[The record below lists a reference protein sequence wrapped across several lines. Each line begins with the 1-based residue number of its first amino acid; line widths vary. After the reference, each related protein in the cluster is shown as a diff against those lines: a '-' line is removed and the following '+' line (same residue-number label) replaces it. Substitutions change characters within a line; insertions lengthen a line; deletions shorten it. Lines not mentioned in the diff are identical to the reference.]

1 LYLGGSYLGI
11 GDTDWKK
18 LIASIIV
25 CQLAGLL
32 GAIFTS
38 SAIPTWYATLEK
50 PAFVPPDWTFSVVWM
65 FLYLLMGLALYIVWR
80 KGLDRRDVRLAMGVF
95 GVQLF
100 LNFLWSI
107 LFFGLRSP
115 LLGMIE
121 IIFLWFAIVAT
132 IWLFY
137 RISRLA
143 GALLMPYLAWVSFAA
158 LLNYYIW
165 LLNP

>member
-1 LYLGGSYLGI
+1 LGI
-11 GDTDWKK
+11 GNIDWKK
-18 LIASIIV
+18 LIASIVV

-38 SAIPTWYATLEK
+38 SAIPTWYATPEK
-50 PAFVPPDWTFSVVWM
+50 PAFVPPDWTFSVVWT
-65 FLYLLMGLALYIVWR
+65 FLYLLLGLSLYLVWMN
-80 KGLDRRDVRLAMGVF
+80 GWDRRDVRLAMGVF
-95 GVQLF
+95 GFQLF
-100 LNFLWSI
+100 LNFLWSV

-121 IIFLWFAIVAT
+121 IVFLWFAIVAT

-143 GALLMPYLAWVSFAA
+143 GVLLMPYLAWVSFAA

>member
-1 LYLGGSYLGI
+1 LYQEGFNL
-11 GDTDWKK
+11 DWDVDWKK
-18 LIASIIV
+18 LIASIVV

-38 SAIPTWYATLEK
+38 SAIPTWYTTLEK
-50 PAFVPPDWTFSVVWM
+50 PLFVPPEWTFSVVWT

-80 KGLDRRDVRLAMGVF
+80 KGWDRRDVRLATCVF
-95 GVQLF
+95 GIQLF
-100 LNFLWSI
+100 LNFLWSV

-115 LLGMIE
+115 LLGIIE
-121 IIFLWFAIVAT
+121 IVFLWFAIVAT

-137 RISRLA
+137 RISRPA
-143 GALLMPYLAWVSFAA
+143 GVLLMPYLAWVSFAA

>member
-1 LYLGGSYLGI
+1 MGI
-11 GDTDWKK
+11 GDIDWKK
-18 LIASIIV
+18 LIASIVV

-50 PAFVPPDWTFSVVWM
+50 PPFVPPDWTFSVVWT
-65 FLYLLMGLALYIVWR
+65 FLYLLMSLSLYLVWMNGR
-80 KGLDRRDVRLAMGVF
+80 DRGDVRLAMDVF

-100 LNFLWSI
+100 LNFLWSVI
-107 LFFGLRSP
+107 FFSLRSP
-115 LLGMIE
+115 LLGVIE

>member
-1 LYLGGSYLGI
+1 MGI
-11 GDTDWKK
+11 GNIDWKK
-18 LIASIIV
+18 LIASIVV

-38 SAIPTWYATLEK
+38 SAIPTWYATPEK
-50 PAFVPPDWTFSVVWM
+50 PAFVPPDWTFSVVWT
-65 FLYLLMGLALYIVWR
+65 FLYLLLGLSLYLVWMN
-80 KGLDRRDVRLAMGVF
+80 GWDRRDVRLAMGVF
-95 GVQLF
+95 GFQLF
-100 LNFLWSI
+100 LNFLWSV

-121 IIFLWFAIVAT
+121 IVFLWFAIVAT

-143 GALLMPYLAWVSFAA
+143 GVLLMPYLAWVSFAA

>member
-1 LYLGGSYLGI
+1 MI
-11 GDTDWKK
+11 V
-18 LIASIIV
+18 SIVV
-25 CQLAGLL
+25 CQLIGIL

-50 PAFVPPDWTFSVVWM
+50 PSFVPPDWTFFVVWT
-65 FLYLLMGLALYIVWR
+65 FLYLLVGLALYIVWR
-80 KGLDRRDVRLAMGVF
+80 KGWDRRDVRLAMGVF

-115 LLGMIE
+115 LLGMIA
-121 IIFLWFAIVAT
+121 IVFLWFAIIAT

-137 RISRLA
+137 RISRSA
-143 GALLMPYLAWVSFAA
+143 GVLLIPYLAWVSFAA

>member
-1 LYLGGSYLGI
+1 MGI

>member
-1 LYLGGSYLGI
+1 MGGSHLGFGNI
-11 GDTDWKK
+11 DWRK
-18 LIASIIV
+18 LIASVII
-25 CQLAGLL
+25 CQVAGLL

-50 PAFVPPDWTFSVVWM
+50 PPFVPPDWTFSVVWT
-65 FLYLLMGLALYIVWR
+65 FLYLLMGLSLYLVWMN
-80 KGLDRRDVRLAMGVF
+80 GWERRDVRLAMGVF
-95 GVQLF
+95 GIQLF
-100 LNFLWSI
+100 LNFLWSV

-121 IIFLWFAIVAT
+121 IVFLWFAIVAT

>member
-1 LYLGGSYLGI
+1 LGI
-11 GDTDWKK
+11 GNIDWKK
-18 LIASIIV
+18 LIASIAV

-50 PAFVPPDWTFSVVWM
+50 PPFVPPDWTFSVVWT

-80 KGLDRRDVRLAMGVF
+80 KGWDRRDVRLAMGVF

-100 LNFLWSI
+100 LNFLWSV

>member
-1 LYLGGSYLGI
+1 LYQEGFNL
-11 GDTDWKK
+11 DWDVDWKK
-18 LIASIIV
+18 LIASIVV

-50 PAFVPPDWTFSVVWM
+50 PPFVPPDWTFSVVWT
-65 FLYLLMGLALYIVWR
+65 FLYLLMGLALYNVWR
-80 KGLDRRDVRLAMGVF
+80 KGWDHRDVRLAMGVF
-95 GVQLF
+95 GIQLF
-100 LNFLWSI
+100 LNFLWSV

-121 IIFLWFAIVAT
+121 IVFLWFAIVAT

-137 RISRLA
+137 RISRPA
-143 GALLMPYLAWVSFAA
+143 GVLLMPYLAWVSFAA